1 MHALIKIF
9 KTTSFRDGGSG
20 SLFLKS
26 CLEELELFVH
36 TPPLGDHRLQVQ
48 AHDSR
53 LGNGKLSFLSWLCRD
68 QGQPGKEKQ
77 SLPCWPR
84 RAQVRH
90 PWAYALLPGLPLA
103 IACLPATATLRRG
116 DGSCPGPCQRQ
127 LDLAVAV
134 THCFPCSAGRPGGG
148 PMPIRAFN
156 DAINASRHNAS
167 TREPNQRESPRSIRG
182 VFCSQR
188 GRSVRT

>member
-1 MHALIKIF
+1 MFALIKIF

-53 LGNGKLSFLSWLCRD
+53 LGNGKLPSCHGFAGTRDNRARKSNPCLAGRGEHRSVIRGRTLCFLASH
-68 QGQPGKEKQ
+68 
-77 SLPCWPR
+77 WP
-84 RAQVRH
+84 
-90 PWAYALLPGLPLA
+90 LL
-103 IACLPATATLRRG
+103 ACLRLRRG

-127 LDLAVAV
+127 LGLAVAV

-167 TREPNQRESPRSIRG
+167 TRGPCLVQRIW
-182 VFCSQR
+182 
-188 GRSVRT
+188 

>member
-53 LGNGKLSFLSWLCRD
+53 LGNGKLPSCHGFAGTRDNRARKSNPCLAGRGEHRSVIRGRTLCFLASH
-68 QGQPGKEKQ
+68 
-77 SLPCWPR
+77 WP
-84 RAQVRH
+84 
-90 PWAYALLPGLPLA
+90 LL
-103 IACLPATATLRRG
+103 ACLRLRLCDVGTEAALASGSHSLLSVLGGAPGRG
-116 DGSCPGPCQRQ
+116 ADADPCLQ
-127 LDLAVAV
+127 
-134 THCFPCSAGRPGGG
+134 
-148 PMPIRAFN
+148 
-156 DAINASRHNAS
+156 
-167 TREPNQRESPRSIRG
+167 
-182 VFCSQR
+182 
-188 GRSVRT
+188 

>member
-53 LGNGKLSFLSWLCRD
+53 LGNGKLPSCHGFAGTRGNRARKSNPCLAGRGEHRSVIRGRTLCFLASH
-68 QGQPGKEKQ
+68 
-77 SLPCWPR
+77 WP
-84 RAQVRH
+84 
-90 PWAYALLPGLPLA
+90 LL
-103 IACLPATATLRRG
+103 ACLRLRRG
-116 DGSCPGPCQRQ
+116 DGSCPGQWQSLIAFR
-127 LDLAVAV
+127 ARRGAR
-134 THCFPCSAGRPGGG
+134 AGGRCRSVPSM
-148 PMPIRAFN
+148 MPSMLHGTTQAHVN
-156 DAINASRHNAS
+156 Q
-167 TREPNQRESPRSIRG
+167 NQRESPRSIRG